1 MDVLSPELE
10 FLNELPIRP
19 LNIADV
25 KGCHPVALYLGNYSP
40 CNMELPTDWPCHA
53 AARSIEALRD
63 LEIPDVIRRLS
74 CIASGETSVHR
85 RRKSALQDS
94 TDA

>member
-25 KGCHPVALYLGNYSP
+25 KGCHPL
-40 CNMELPTDWPCHA
+40 
-53 AARSIEALRD
+53 RSIQGTTLRA
-63 LEIPDVIRRLS
+63 IWNSRLTGR
-74 CIASGETSVHR
+74 ATPLLVVLKHFETW
-85 RRKSALQDS
+85 KSRM
-94 TDA
+94 